1 MGGAGTENVR
11 AGIPGAENGDSA
23 SPAVPSPPMELFG
36 SAARVIRY
44 IESIAPP
51 GREQARKRYAL
62 EGIRHV
68 ITAWEPLPSWWYE
81 LRERIE
87 AGEI

>member
-51 GREQARKRYAL
+51 GRE
-62 EGIRHV
+62 
-68 ITAWEPLPSWWYE
+68 
-81 LRERIE
+81 
-87 AGEI
+87 